1 MVCIGTGVKNVNKF
15 ATGIFSILSL
25 CWLPLSEA
33 APITSGNLVIYRVGS
48 GANTLANT
56 GNNVFLDEYTTAG
69 VLVQSIEMPSTGA
82 GTKLVSA
89 GNSTAEGPI
98 SISPDGKW
106 IGFTG

>member
-1 MVCIGTGVKNVNKF
+1 MIKLKNIIGGI
-15 ATGIFSILSL
+15 ATTLSVGS
-25 CWLPLSEA
+25 LPLIEA
-33 APITSGNLVIYRVGS
+33 APITPGNLVIYRVGTGS
-48 GANTLANT
+48 NALAST
-56 GNNVFLDEYTTAG
+56 GNEVFLDEYTTAG
-69 VLVQSIEMPSTGA
+69 SLVQSIEMPSTGA